1 MEDDVIKDDE
11 LERER
16 EGGPTDDTLDEE
28 GHKKP
33 KSLLDD
39 ENVVSADDIEEEEL
53 DVEEPFDDVN
63 ET

>member
-1 MEDDVIKDDE
+1 MDDETIKDDE
-11 LERER
+11 LEPR
-16 EGGPTDDTLDEE
+16 PASDESTE
-28 GHKKP
+28 EELIKP

-39 ENVVSADDIEEEEL
+39 EAVESADDLAEEEL

>member
-1 MEDDVIKDDE
+1 MDEDTIKDDE
-11 LERER
+11 LASDPEILGDEL
-16 EGGPTDDTLDEE
+16 LDE
-28 GHKKP
+28 KLKP

-39 ENVVSADDIEEEEL
+39 EAVESADDLAEDEL

>member
-1 MEDDVIKDDE
+1 MDDDIIKDDE
-11 LERER
+11 LH
-16 EGGPTDDTLDEE
+16 TDPELAGDEPLDE
-28 GHKKP
+28 KLKP

-39 ENVVSADDIEEEEL
+39 EAVESADDLAEDEL